1 MAKQKHNVQKPRNN
15 GRGTPYD
22 GFVGR
27 LRPTGLPFSGFSYT
41 VYERVGISLGR
52 TNELNGVHVP
62 FLLRMVYKKKGKG
75 LYVMQS
81 LPIENVF
88 SPTPHPPRVDTSKGI
103 SIYLTGRMERLH

>member
-1 MAKQKHNVQKPRNN
+1 MGKQKHNVQKPRNN

-27 LRPTGLPFSGFSYT
+27 LRPTGLLFSGFSYT

-88 SPTPHPPRVDTSKGI
+88 LIVPLPTPRGLIPAKEYPFT
-103 SIYLTGRMERLH
+103 